1 MSRNDD
7 NDLVP
12 FEELKNTLL
21 KDPEVIDALDEIQAR
36 KVLLDT
42 LKAARK
48 ARKITQ
54 AEVAEKMATQ
64 KQNISRL
71 EKGDYDPQLGT
82 LIRYADAIG
91 GRLSFDFLPV
101 ISESV

>member
-1 MSRNDD
+1 M
-7 NDLVP
+7 
-12 FEELKNTLL
+12 
-21 KDPEVIDALDEIQAR
+21 
-36 KVLLDT
+36 
-42 LKAARK
+42 
-48 ARKITQ
+48 
-54 AEVAEKMATQ
+54 AEKMATQ

>member
-7 NDLVP
+7 YDLVP

-48 ARKITQ
+48 AGKLPRLKWLKKWQRKNRIFP
-54 AEVAEKMATQ
+54 AWK
-64 KQNISRL
+64 
-71 EKGDYDPQLGT
+71 KGT
-82 LIRYADAIG
+82 MTRNW
-91 GRLSFDFLPV
+91 
-101 ISESV
+101 EH

>member
-7 NDLVP
+7 YDLVP

-48 ARKITQ
+48 ARKITR
-54 AEVAEKMATQ
+54 AEVAEKWQRKT
-64 KQNISRL
+64 
-71 EKGDYDPQLGT
+71 EYFPPGKGDYDPQLGT

>member
-7 NDLVP
+7 YDLVP

-48 ARKITQ
+48 ARKIT
-54 AEVAEKMATQ
+54 
-64 KQNISRL
+64 R
-71 EKGDYDPQLGT
+71 
-82 LIRYADAIG
+82 
-91 GRLSFDFLPV
+91 
-101 ISESV
+101 